1 MTKTVLG
8 DEKKELLQLNPVLGA
23 GFAASI
29 LVRFRVESC
38 DFFFVFFS
46 FCCCYYCCCGC
57 GRRRYSPC

>member
-38 DFFFVFFS
+38 DFFF
-46 FCCCYYCCCGC
+46 FCCCCCCGCCGC
-57 GRRRYSPC
+57 GRRH

>member
-38 DFFFVFFS
+38 DLFLVFVVVVVVVVVVVAVS
-46 FCCCYYCCCGC
+46 
-57 GRRRYSPC
+57 SPC